1 MDMVIFE
8 TLQPEQRLE
17 LQNCGEKITA
27 TRITCRHCKDI
38 VCCPWV
44 VSSTHWV
51 RSNKLCLRHGWCH
64 NVAWGW
70 VKTNFSCGVLDFQY
84 SGACYCHLLCMLRTN
99 GPQFGLQ
106 AHLSLDNINSYR
118 PIQYKCEN
126 DWYVKLGG
134 WSINVVLK
142 IRPRYMYRRHVVLKV
157 SRVNEP
163 KMFS

>member
-1 MDMVIFE
+1 MTMTFMVTIRNTKCSTKSGLYFWDDGTSVDLTSGMHCMTLSVLTFE
-8 TLQPEQRLE
+8 VLSS
-17 LQNCGEKITA
+17 A
-27 TRITCRHCKDI
+27 
-38 VCCPWV
+38 VC
-44 VSSTHWV
+44 T
-51 RSNKLCLRHGWCH
+51 
-64 NVAWGW
+64 
-70 VKTNFSCGVLDFQY
+70 
-84 SGACYCHLLCMLRTN
+84 CYCHLLCMLRTN

-106 AHLSLDNINSYR
+106 AHLSLDKINSYR